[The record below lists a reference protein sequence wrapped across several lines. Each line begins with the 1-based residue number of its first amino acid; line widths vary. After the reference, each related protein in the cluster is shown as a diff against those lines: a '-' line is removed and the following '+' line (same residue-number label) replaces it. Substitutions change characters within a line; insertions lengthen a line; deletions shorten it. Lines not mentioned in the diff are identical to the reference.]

1 MAKCPKCGTRV
12 DETSTQCHM
21 CGTSFEGIELEGT
34 YKDDGFAD
42 NFFAQIGG
50 VVSSEPDTILNNIGM
65 NVNNADISNTN
76 ATVKNGTFTNND
88 NNIMN
93 SMNNMN
99 NVNNSMNNNVSGEV
113 ENNTNNNESNS
124 NDDDDEM
131 LSEIKHKLDREEIGS
146 DVIIEKIHEERMKE
160 QLEDFSAIKPANVQV
175 SKSFIFNTA
184 CFVVFIVMMIFVYF
198 TFIKEPTSNVTELGG
213 LSYQINA
220 EFLLTNENSGSK
232 YYNYNGDNC
241 ALRVTYGSAN
251 SDGFLSS
258 YFDTVREGFRGNDK
272 FTFQSEEIKINNNIW
287 TGLSV
292 MEINEN
298 ASVSGGYESLLKYK
312 YASIVH
318 NASFYHIVFVNL
330 DSDDT
335 CNIMFNDFM
344 ATLEFK

>member
-50 VVSSEPDTILNNIGM
+50 VVSSEPDTILNSVGM
-65 NVNNADISNTN
+65 NVDNNDLSNTN
-76 ATVKNGTFTNND
+76 ATVQNNTFTNSIDVSSTINSDIKNEMNNNVQSTNVNINNNND
-88 NNIMN
+88 NN
-93 SMNNMN
+93 
-99 NVNNSMNNNVSGEV
+99 
-113 ENNTNNNESNS
+113 NEK
-124 NDDDDEM
+124 DDDEM

-184 CFVVFIVMMIFVYF
+184 CFVVFILIMIFVYF
-198 TFIKEPTSNVTELGG
+198 TFIKEPSSNITELGG

-220 EFLLTNENSGSK
+220 DFALTNANSGSN

-258 YFDTVREGFRGNDK
+258 YFDTVREGFKGNEK
-272 FTFQSEEIKINNNIW
+272 YTFQSEEIKINNNVW

-292 MEINEN
+292 MEFSEN
-298 ASVSGGYESLLKYK
+298 AAASGGYESLLKYK

-330 DSDDT
+330 DSDET
-335 CNIMFNDFM
+335 CNTMFNDFM
-344 ATLEFK
+344 GTLEFK